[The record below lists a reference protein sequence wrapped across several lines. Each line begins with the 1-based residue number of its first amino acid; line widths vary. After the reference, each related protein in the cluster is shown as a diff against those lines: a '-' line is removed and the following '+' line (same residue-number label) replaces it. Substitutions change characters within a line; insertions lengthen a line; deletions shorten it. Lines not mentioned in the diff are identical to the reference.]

1 MTNEK
6 ERNLSRPVIMTLPKI
21 AEEFGL
27 PYPMLYHWA
36 KENRFPY
43 IKSGNRFYVNR
54 DKIIDFLNNGDDREI

>member
-6 ERNLSRPVIMTLPKI
+6 ERNVSRPVIMTLPEI

-43 IKSGNRFYVNR
+43 IKSGIRFYVNR
-54 DKIIDFLNNGDDREI
+54 DKFIDFLNNGDDREI